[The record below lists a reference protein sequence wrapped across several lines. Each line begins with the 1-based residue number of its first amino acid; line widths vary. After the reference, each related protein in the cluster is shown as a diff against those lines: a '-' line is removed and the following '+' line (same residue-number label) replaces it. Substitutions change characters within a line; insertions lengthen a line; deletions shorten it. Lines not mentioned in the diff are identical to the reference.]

1 MKYAKFWEFR
11 PEDMDEAVIVW
22 GAYLE
27 ESKKTPE
34 KYPTYLYPPHGFGN
48 ISKGVSIMEAGTE
61 EQLINYMVALAPSIK
76 IKFVPGVGGPRRADA
91 HLKKRSVK

>member
-11 PEDMDEAVIVW
+11 PEDMDEAIEVW

-34 KYPTYLYPPHGFGN
+34 KYPTYLYPPHGFGD
-48 ISKGVSIMEAGTE
+48 ISKGVSIMEADNE

-76 IKFVPGVGGPRRADA
+76 IKFVPLVDSSKIVEAY
-91 HLKKRSVK
+91 LKKRSVK